1 MMSRATQVVTLRWEE
16 TGEESLPKLHDI
28 QPDGSGRLDW
38 AAVKKDFCADVVKV
52 EGATPS
58 TIQEGALKGLT
69 RDFFQAGS
77 TVLVA
82 VTCKAPG
89 CQLDKLSQELA
100 AFAQAQLEISAKLDQ
115 VLEESGSS
123 ATRQASPPIQHSIG
137 RLS

>member
-1 MMSRATQVVTLRWEE
+1 MVTLRWEE

-89 CQLDKLSQELA
+89 AMPHSA
-100 AFAQAQLEISAKLDQ
+100 AAHFHTEGITMKQFQRAALM
-115 VLEESGSS
+115 
-123 ATRQASPPIQHSIG
+123 
-137 RLS
+137 